1 AIDIGAN
8 VGDTAALIQE
18 FQPIPTLCI
27 EGNPEY
33 FSFLERN
40 AQIIGNIEIAY
51 CFIGEDGETVDLKK
65 IVSQNGTTSINNALG
80 KSGENISIMQSLGSV
95 IEEFSSFKN
104 SKILKIDTD
113 GLDLE
118 IIRMSQDVIGNLKP
132 VVYFE
137 YDI

>member
-1 AIDIGAN
+1 MNKQYKVARHNLFFPHNHKLEQYQNTWKLYDRILGIIAKYVFVKYPDTTAIDIGAN

-51 CFIGEDGETVDLKK
+51 CFIGKD
-65 IVSQNGTTSINNALG
+65 
-80 KSGENISIMQSLGSV
+80 
-95 IEEFSSFKN
+95 
-104 SKILKIDTD
+104 
-113 GLDLE
+113 
-118 IIRMSQDVIGNLKP
+118 
-132 VVYFE
+132 
-137 YDI
+137 

>member
-1 AIDIGAN
+1 
-8 VGDTAALIQE
+8 
-18 FQPIPTLCI
+18 
-27 EGNPEY
+27 
-33 FSFLERN
+33 
-40 AQIIGNIEIAY
+40 
-51 CFIGEDGETVDLKK
+51 
-65 IVSQNGTTSINNALG
+65 
-80 KSGENISIMQSLGSV
+80 MQSLGSV

-137 YDI
+137 YDISFNVKNNSLHDAINILNFLGDLGYRRFMIFDNFGNHISSLCDHDQEHFSD